1 MTARAAPSGAA
12 ALALWAGGC
21 SDDDDSGDSGESGG
35 ELTVSAAASLTDAF
49 PEYGEAI
56 NGEERYS
63 FAGSDELAAQ
73 IRQGAT
79 PDVFAS
85 ANTTYRTSSTTR
97 SSSRS
102 RSSSPATSSS
112 SRCPPTPTSSRSTT
126 SRRPRRGDRRRGRR
140 SATTREVL
148 AGLPQADSAAIL
160 DNVRSEESDV
170 KGIVGKLTQG
180 AADAGFVYE
189 SDVAAAGDALRAIE
203 LPPDLEPEVS
213 YGIAVVSEAANPDGA
228 QAFIDGLLAREGQQ
242 ILEDNGFLPA
252 QPVEAALVS
261 SCWPGRSASRSS
273 SSPCR
278 SPRSSCRLAPAS

>member
-1 MTARAAPSGAA
+1 MAARARDGAAALLSGAA
-12 ALALWAGGC
+12 ALALWAGCG
-21 SDDDDSGDSGESGG
+21 DDDVGDSGESGG

-49 PEYGEAI
+49 PEYGETI
-56 NGEERYS
+56 DGEERFS

-85 ANTTYRTSSTTR
+85 ANTTYPDELYEEGLVQKPVVFTR
-97 SSSRS
+97 NQLVVVV
-102 RSSSPATSSS
+102 PADSDLESIDDLA
-112 SRCPPTPTSSRSTT
+112 RQGLDVVIGAKGVPV
-126 SRRPRRGDRRRGRR
+126 GDY
-140 SATTREVL
+140 TREVL
-148 AGLPQADSAAIL
+148 AGLPQADSAAIF

-180 AADAGFVYE
+180 AADAGFVYD

-213 YGIAVVSEAANPDGA
+213 YGIAVVSDTANPDGA
-228 QAFIDGLLAREGQQ
+228 QAFIDGLLDPEGQQ

-252 QPVEAALVS
+252 QP
-261 SCWPGRSASRSS
+261 G
-273 SSPCR
+273 
-278 SPRSSCRLAPAS
+278 

>member
-1 MTARAAPSGAA
+1 MTARALLLSGAA

-21 SDDDDSGDSGESGG
+21 RDDDDSGDSGESGG

-49 PEYGEAI
+49 PEYGETI
-56 NGEERYS
+56 DGEERFS

-85 ANTTYRTSSTTR
+85 ANTTYPDKLHDEGLVEEPAVFTR
-97 SSSRS
+97 NQLVIAV
-102 RSSSPATSSS
+102 PADSDLESIDDLTE
-112 SRCPPTPTSSRSTT
+112 PDLDVVIGAKGVPV
-126 SRRPRRGDRRRGRR
+126 GDY
-140 SATTREVL
+140 TREVL
-148 AGLPQADSAAIL
+148 GGLPQTDSAAIL

-170 KGIVGKLTQG
+170 KGIVGKLTQR

-203 LPPDLEPEVS
+203 LPSDLVPEVS
-213 YGIAVVSEAANPDGA
+213 YGIAVVSDAANPDGA
-228 QAFIDGLLAREGQQ
+228 QAFIDGLLAPDGQR

-252 QPVEAALVS
+252 QP
-261 SCWPGRSASRSS
+261 G
-273 SSPCR
+273 
-278 SPRSSCRLAPAS
+278 

>member
-1 MTARAAPSGAA
+1 MRPRTLLLSGAA

-21 SDDDDSGDSGESGG
+21 GDDDDSGESGESGG

-49 PEYGEAI
+49 PEYGETI
-56 NGEERYS
+56 DGEERFS

-85 ANTTYRTSSTTR
+85 ANTTYPDDLYDEGLVEEPAVFTR
-97 SSSRS
+97 NQLVIAV
-102 RSSSPATSSS
+102 PADSDLESIDELTE
-112 SRCPPTPTSSRSTT
+112 PDLDVVIGAKGVPV
-126 SRRPRRGDRRRGRR
+126 GDY
-140 SATTREVL
+140 AREVL
-148 AGLPQADSAAIL
+148 GGLPQTDSAAIL

-189 SDVAAAGDALRAIE
+189 SDVAAGGDALRAIE
-203 LPPDLEPEVS
+203 LPSDLEPEVS
-213 YGIAVVSEAANPDGA
+213 YGIAVVSDAANPDGA
-228 QAFIDGLLAREGQQ
+228 EAFIDGLLAPDGQR

-252 QPVEAALVS
+252 QP
-261 SCWPGRSASRSS
+261 G
-273 SSPCR
+273 
-278 SPRSSCRLAPAS
+278 